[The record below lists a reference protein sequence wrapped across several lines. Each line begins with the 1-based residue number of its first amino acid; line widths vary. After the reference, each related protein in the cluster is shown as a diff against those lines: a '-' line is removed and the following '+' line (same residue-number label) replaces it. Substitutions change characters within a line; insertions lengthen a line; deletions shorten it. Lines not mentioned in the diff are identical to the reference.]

1 MGWVQCVEADLSWGV
16 TGSTEETPGRVRK
29 RRGWEAR
36 SGRGASATEEGR
48 RRGEATKKCSSGLL
62 AMGSV
67 MFGARG
73 RSSEDAIDGVWGAGT
88 KVEW

>member
-1 MGWVQCVEADLSWGV
+1 V
-16 TGSTEETPGRVRK
+16 
-29 RRGWEAR
+29 
-36 SGRGASATEEGR
+36 RGAIRGGEGATGEGR
-48 RRGEATKKCSSGLL
+48 RGVKATKKCSSGLL

-88 KVEW
+88 RWNSRNERGIKEGE